1 MARQNA
7 SAPTADSTETA
18 FRQGYDS
25 FCSGNPRHHREAG
38 AAEHLR
44 TQQSGRDRNHV
55 EVIIMA
61 TRALIRTSF
70 FNCYR
75 KTRSFTLIELLVT
88 IAIIGILAALL
99 LTALS
104 SVKLKAQRIS
114 CLNNVKQLALGSF
127 MYASDHS
134 RHAGVEAPAFP
145 GGNWMGTLNEYAKV
159 KGILICPSAPVHQP
173 PPASGNEQGYADRA
187 WVRWTSDKKTMFSG
201 SYGYN
206 GYLYSDA
213 KFSEPGDPRQQQL
226 FTSESAVQKP
236 VLTPV
241 FFDENWVDVWPEETD
256 RPYANLYTGQ
266 PLDVSINHMGRCTIA
281 RHGSRSA
288 SRAPRNVSPGEKM
301 PGAINMGLA
310 DGHTELVKLDDLW
323 KYYWHLDWQ
332 PPVTRPK

>member
-1 MARQNA
+1 M
-7 SAPTADSTETA
+7 S
-18 FRQGYDS
+18 
-25 FCSGNPRHHREAG
+25 
-38 AAEHLR
+38 
-44 TQQSGRDRNHV
+44 
-55 EVIIMA
+55 IME
-61 TRALIRTSF
+61 TRAPMRTPF
-70 FNCYR
+70 FNYCR
-75 KTRSFTLIELLVT
+75 KARAFTLIELLVT
-88 IAIIGILAALL
+88 IAIIAILAALL
-99 LTALS
+99 LTAVS
-104 SVKLKAQRIS
+104 SVKLKAQRIH
-114 CLNNVKQLALGSF
+114 CLSNVKQLALGSF
-127 MYASDHS
+127 MYASENS
-134 RHAGVEAPAFP
+134 RHAGVETSAFP

-159 KGILICPSAPVHQP
+159 KGILICPSAPLHEP

-256 RPYANLYTGQ
+256 KPFNNLYTGQ
-266 PLDVSINHMGRCTIA
+266 PFSVSPNQMGRCTIA

-288 SRAPRNVSPGEKM
+288 SRAPRNFDLRGKM

-310 DGHTELVKLDDLW
+310 DGHTELVKLEDLW
-323 KYYWHLDWQ
+323 KYYWRLDWQ
-332 PPVTRPK
+332 PPAIRPR